1 MDATPIQPRNR
12 RETFILYDE
21 HIEILEDLIYHV
33 RKKSNFKLNKSQIIR
48 ALINSLQ
55 RKQIDFSKVDSEESF
70 IDQVLAAR

>member
-1 MDATPIQPRNR
+1 MEEENELVSRNR

-48 ALINSLQ
+48 ALISSLQ
-55 RKQIDFSKVDSEESF
+55 MKNIDFHQVISEDAF
-70 IDQVLAAR
+70 LDQLK